1 MDSVETVMF
10 VGTTD
15 LDRARDFY
23 EGRLDL
29 APVERT
35 PIADVYRSAG
45 SQIRVTLV
53 DEVHAA
59 PYTLLGWT
67 VVDMDEAVR
76 ELSAAGVVFERFAG
90 MDQDGLGIWAA
101 PGGARVAW
109 FRDPDGNLLSLTWA
123 P

>member
-1 MDSVETVMF
+1 VESTETVVF
-10 VGTTD
+10 VGAAD

-23 EGRLDL
+23 AGCL
-29 APVERT
+29 ALEPVERT

-45 SQIRVTLV
+45 TVVRVTLV

-67 VVDMDEAVR
+67 VVDIDRTVR
-76 ELSAAGVVFERFAG
+76 ELSAAGVVFEHFAG
-90 MDQDGLGIWAA
+90 MDQDDLGIWIA

-109 FRDPDGNLLSLTWA
+109 FRDPDDNLLSLSWS